1 MKNLFIYCSAQS
13 ISCKFMIGF
22 NQFASL
28 WLVEYNSANWSLA
41 VQVYDWCE
49 DIQSTRKLL
58 VGGYHDI
65 QSICKSLVGELCL
78 WMLIG

>member
-1 MKNLFIYCSAQS
+1 
-13 ISCKFMIGF
+13 MIGL

-41 VQVYDWCE
+41 VQVYDWRE
-49 DIQSTRKLL
+49 DIQSTRKFL